1 MNSLSTNTDY
11 NQLIHNIGQTLKEGR
26 IRAFRA
32 VEQIAIQTR
41 WEIGRHIVEYEQQG
55 NEKAEYGS
63 FLLGRLAKDL
73 SLTYGKG
80 FSRTNVFFIRK
91 LYLLFPKVQTMSE
104 LLSWSHYCELLTID
118 DELERGFYEQQAI
131 RERWSVS
138 ELKRQKKSALF
149 LRLAKSRDK
158 AGILKLAAQGQIP
171 ELPDEVLRDP
181 YILDFLNIPD
191 QDRYSEVEIE
201 ARLIQ
206 HLQYFLLELGK
217 GFTFVGQQYR
227 ISFGGRHFRIDLVF
241 YHRILRCFVLI
252 DLKVDEVEHNDIGQ
266 MNLYLNYFQKEENLP
281 DDNAPIGIIL
291 TAHKNDILVE
301 YALGGL
307 SNQIFVSKYQL
318 YLPDRELLEAQVR
331 FILESG
337 DKEGMDP

>member
-1 MNSLSTNTDY
+1 MNSLSNNSDY
-11 NQLIHNIGQTLKEGR
+11 DQLIRKIGQTLQEGR
-26 IRAFRA
+26 IRAYRVA
-32 VEQIAIQTR
+32 EQIAVRTR
-41 WEIGRHIVEYEQQG
+41 WEIGRHIVEFEQQG

-63 FLLGRLAKDL
+63 YLLDRLAKDL
-73 SLTYGKG
+73 TLAYGKG
-80 FSRTNVFFIRK
+80 FTRTNVVYIRK
-91 LYLLFPKVQTMSE
+91 LFLLYPIGQMSSDQ
-104 LLSWSHYCELLTID
+104 LTWSHYCELMTID

-171 ELPDEVLRDP
+171 ESPDEVLRDP
-181 YILDFLNIPD
+181 YVLDFLQIPERY
-191 QDRYSEVEIE
+191 RYSEAEIE

-206 HLQYFLLELGK
+206 HLQHFLLELGK

-252 DLKVDEVEHNDIGQ
+252 DLKVDEVEHGDIGQ

-281 DDNAPIGIIL
+281 EDNAPIGIIL

-318 YLPDRELLEAQVR
+318 YLPDRQLLETQVR
-331 FILESG
+331 LIMESG
-337 DKEGMDP
+337 A

>member
-1 MNSLSTNTDY
+1 MNSLSNNTDY
-11 NQLIHNIGQTLKEGR
+11 VQLIHNIGQALQAGR
-26 IRAFRA
+26 IRAYRVA
-32 VEQIAIQTR
+32 QQIAVQTR
-41 WEIGRHIVEYEQQG
+41 WEIGRHIVEYEQSG

-63 FLLGRLAKDL
+63 FLLDKLSKDL

-91 LYLLFPKVQTMSE
+91 LYLFFPKVQTVSE

-118 DELERGFYEQQAI
+118 DGLERGFYEQQSI

-171 ELPDEVLRDP
+171 ETPDEILRDP
-181 YILDFLNIPD
+181 YILDFLQIPE
-191 QDRYSEVEIE
+191 QHRYSEAEIE
-201 ARLIQ
+201 ARIIE
-206 HLQYFLLELGK
+206 HLQHFLLELGK
-217 GFTFVGQQYR
+217 GFTFVGRQYR
-227 ISFGGRHFRIDLVF
+227 ISFGGRHYRVDLVF

-252 DLKVDEVEHNDIGQ
+252 DLKVDEVEHGDIGQ

-318 YLPDRELLEAQVR
+318 YLPDRELLETQVR
-331 FILESG
+331 LIMESG
-337 DKEGMDP
+337 E